1 MERPSARAVVKRAS
15 PASFGGIKKKRKS
28 LFWLSARVAVTRLEL
43 GRHREEENNREK
55 SPHTQQTHVIMRRL
69 ALRLRNNSL

>member
-1 MERPSARAVVKRAS
+1 M
-15 PASFGGIKKKRKS
+15 
-28 LFWLSARVAVTRLEL
+28 SARVAVTRLEL

-69 ALRLRNNSL
+69 ALRLRNNSLWPCPSETDLLLYTYNFASAVTLYLFIF